1 MAAASNPPL
10 ISDKFISS
18 VETQILSPII
28 TLLALG
34 AFILFAYG
42 VFELIRNGGNE
53 EARKTGRQHVMWGLV
68 GLTILFGASVLVDI
82 ISKTATS
89 LNSL

>member
-1 MAAASNPPL
+1 MDTNNVQPIIP
-10 ISDKFISS
+10 DTFITS

-42 VFELIRNGGNE
+42 VFELIRGGGSD
-53 EARKTGRQHVMWGLV
+53 EARKKGRQHVLWGLV
-68 GLTILFGASVLVDI
+68 GLAILFGASI
-82 ISKTATS
+82 IVQIIQKSA
-89 LNSL
+89 NSIGTL